1 MSISIEPEDTTEDKT
16 VTWSS
21 DNESVAKVGEDGMVT
36 AVGNGKTKITATIG
50 EYTQTCTVTV
60 FTPLAEERVTI
71 STDSAV
77 YSGEEIRPSVTV
89 KDGEKILEQDKDYT
103 VGYENNINAGDAT
116 VKVTGIGDYTGT
128 VSKGFKIQKAPIVDS
143 MVTLK
148 ETTLVYTGK
157 ELTPEV
163 VVKDGD
169 RILVKDIDYILDYK
183 NNIDVGTIAQVVVIG
198 CGNYISGVTKEFEIV
213 DTIQLSDSM
222 VTLEKDEYSYTGKA
236 IKPVIKVKDGENTLV
251 EGKDYK
257 VSYSDNVNAETATVK
272 VEGIGAYAGTVEKN
286 FTIMPTVSYRTQVHD
301 YGWEKSYA
309 ENGSISGTV
318 GKNKRL
324 ETILYILQDGL
335 RILYKNEA
343 VERYLELLVS
353 SSRVI
358 ITKAYI

>member
-1 MSISIEPEDTTEDKT
+1 MTRIVIPETVTNIEKRALGFYSSGASLVGTQKDLNLVIAGVKGSEAERYANENGFTFEEIIPITGIKISQTELVLEKGESKGLSISIEPEDTTEDKT

-21 DNESVAKVGEDGMVT
+21 DNESVAKV
-36 AVGNGKTKITATIG
+36 G

-183 NNIDVGTIAQVVVIG
+183 NNIDVGTTAQVVVIG

-222 VTLEKDEYSYTGKA
+222 VTLEKDEYSYTG
-236 IKPVIKVKDGENTLV
+236 
-251 EGKDYK
+251 
-257 VSYSDNVNAETATVK
+257 
-272 VEGIGAYAGTVEKN
+272 EKQSN
-286 FTIMPTVSYRTQVHD
+286 
-301 YGWEKSYA
+301 
-309 ENGSISGTV
+309 
-318 GKNKRL
+318 
-324 ETILYILQDGL
+324 
-335 RILYKNEA
+335 
-343 VERYLELLVS
+343 LL
-353 SSRVI
+353 
-358 ITKAYI
+358 

>member
-1 MSISIEPEDTTEDKT
+1 MIPSSVTTIGSYAFSSCDNLTRIVIPETVTNIEKRALGFYSSGASLVGTQKDLNLVIAGVKGSEAERYANENGFTFEEIIPITGIKISQTELVLEKGESKGLSISIEPEDTTEDKT

-21 DNESVAKVGEDGMVT
+21 DNESVAKVGEDGIVT

-157 ELTPEV
+157 ELTPEI

-183 NNIDVGTIAQVVVIG
+183 NNIDVGTTAQVVVIG

-222 VTLEKDEYSYTGKA
+222 VTLEKDEYSYTG
-236 IKPVIKVKDGENTLV
+236 
-251 EGKDYK
+251 
-257 VSYSDNVNAETATVK
+257 
-272 VEGIGAYAGTVEKN
+272 EKQSN
-286 FTIMPTVSYRTQVHD
+286 
-301 YGWEKSYA
+301 
-309 ENGSISGTV
+309 
-318 GKNKRL
+318 
-324 ETILYILQDGL
+324 
-335 RILYKNEA
+335 
-343 VERYLELLVS
+343 LL
-353 SSRVI
+353 
-358 ITKAYI
+358 